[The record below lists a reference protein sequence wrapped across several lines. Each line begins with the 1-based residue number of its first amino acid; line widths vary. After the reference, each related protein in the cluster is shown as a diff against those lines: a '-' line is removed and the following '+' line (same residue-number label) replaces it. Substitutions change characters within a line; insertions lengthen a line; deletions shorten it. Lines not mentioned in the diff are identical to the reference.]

1 MKPTEFTH
9 LINPIRDKLFRFA
22 QRMLKDPAGAK
33 DVVQDV
39 CIKLWQQRNR
49 LDEIDNLEAWSMR
62 LVRNRCLD
70 LLRSPSS
77 RMGGLDEK
85 PEESDPHPSPGDLT
99 EQTDMMRHLRQLMQK
114 LPQKQRLV
122 MHLRDLEGLSY
133 QEIADTLDMTMAQ
146 VKVNIFR
153 ARTRIRTELEKT
165 NAYGLR

>member
-1 MKPTEFTH
+1 MKPREFTH
-9 LINPIRDKLFRFA
+9 LINPIKDKLFRFA
-22 QRMLKDPAGAK
+22 VRLLKDQAGAK

-39 CIKLWQQRNR
+39 CIKLWQQRDR
-49 LDEIDNLEAWSMR
+49 LDKIDNLEAWSMR
-62 LVRNRCLD
+62 LIRNRCLD
-70 LLRSPSS
+70 VLRSPSN
-77 RMGGLDEK
+77 RMGGLEEK
-85 PEESDPHPSPGDLT
+85 PEESDPHLTPGDLT
-99 EQTDMMRHLRQLMQK
+99 EQKDMVRHLRQLMQK

>member
-1 MKPTEFTH
+1 MGNMKPTEFTH

-22 QRMLKDPAGAK
+22 LRMLKDPAAAK

-39 CIKLWQQRNR
+39 CIKLWRQRDR

-70 LLRSPSS
+70 VLRSPSS

-85 PEESDPHPSPGDLT
+85 PEECDPHLTPGDLT
-99 EQTDMMRHLRQLMQK
+99 EQSDLMRHLRRLMQA

-133 QEIADTLDMTMAQ
+133 QEIADTLDMTM
-146 VKVNIFR
+146 
-153 ARTRIRTELEKT
+153 
-165 NAYGLR
+165 